1 MAAAKTILV
10 LPGSTST
17 ACSRKRLPPDFFGA
31 EDALYLERI
40 GHSAAFSLRC
50 EARWLLHQG
59 LKHLNL
65 SAPHITLKHTKE
77 GRPYLSLPYA
87 AVSFSYADHAACLL
101 ALAQCGQSQAVHV
114 PGIGL
119 DWEKVRMHHLPFIPQ
134 GLDAGM
140 TAPAKLDQKNCMA
153 AAQEKLVQWCRLE
166 AVCKAA
172 GSGLTRE
179 ALLEMDAG
187 IVLSD
192 AAHDGTHDAGTAFLS
207 GRPYTWKT
215 VPLPGRTHVCV
226 IAAEGIDSLGSVEI
240 VEV

>member
-40 GHSAAFSLRC
+40 GHSDAFSLRY

-65 SAPHITLKHTKE
+65 SAPHTTLKHTRE
-77 GRPYLSLPYA
+77 GSPYLSLPYA
-87 AVSFSYADHAACLL
+87 AVSFSYADHAVCLL
-101 ALAQCGQSQAVHV
+101 AIAQCGQAQAVHV
-114 PGIGL
+114 PGIGI
-119 DWEKVRMHHLPFIPQ
+119 DWEKLRLDHLPFIPQ
-134 GLDAGM
+134 EPDAGM
-140 TAPAKLDQKNCMA
+140 TAPAKLDQKDCIA
-153 AAQEKLVQWCRLE
+153 AAREKLVQWCRLE

-187 IVLSD
+187 NELSD
-192 AAHDGTHDAGTAFLS
+192 AAHDGTHDTGTAFLS

-215 VPLPGRTHVCV
+215 VPLPGWNQAYV
-226 IAAEGIDSLGSVEI
+226 ITAEGIDSLGRVELA
-240 VEV
+240 EV